1 MTRDFIVGIIFI
13 LSLVFLGAL
22 TILVSGIPSGPNDL
36 VLEVGFEDVS
46 GLKPGES
53 VRIRGLRAG
62 SVEQISLDQTRGLAV
77 ARVRLWEPLPPRD
90 GYSFKVMAA
99 SALGG
104 SYLKY
109 IPGSGTPVDTEHLIG
124 TASGDLFGEV
134 GSMLAENRVAIK
146 KSLDNLHQLLDRL
159 KAGDGVIGAL
169 ITDNT
174 IQTQMKALVKNAL
187 SFTEDVKNGR
197 GIVGSLMKQDSP
209 QQLQVNQLLST
220 LLSDYVQFSE
230 GPGMALKDADNL
242 QKINDIISHIDTT
255 TAALATTDGL
265 AGRLIHDEALVQN
278 WLDITTDLKSAAAQL
293 SPTGKGALR
302 VLLHD
307 EELRDGLK
315 TAISAIASISEAIE
329 KGPGTLHSL
338 INNPE
343 LYLEARETL
352 TLLRDSTEDLR
363 EQEPVT
369 AFFSILF
376 APF

>member
-22 TILVSGIPSGPNDL
+22 TILVRGVPSGPTDL
-36 VLEVGFEDVS
+36 VLDVGFEDVS

-62 SVEQISLDQTRGLAV
+62 AVEQITLEESRGLAV
-77 ARVRLWEPLPPRD
+77 ARIRLWEALSPRD

-109 IPGSGTPVDTEHLIG
+109 IPGAGELVDTQNLIG

-159 KAGDGVIGAL
+159 KAGDGVVGAL
-169 ITDNT
+169 ISDNK
-174 IQTQMKALVKNAL
+174 IQQQMKDLIDHSL
-187 SFTEDVKNGR
+187 SITKGLEEGR
-197 GIVGSLMKQDSP
+197 GIVGSLLKQDSP
-209 QQLQVNQLLST
+209 QQLQFNKLLST
-220 LLSDYVQFSE
+220 LLSDYLQFSE
-230 GPGMALKDADNL
+230 GPGMALKDPGNL
-242 QKINDIISHIDTT
+242 VKVNDIIAHIDQLTS
-255 TAALATTDGL
+255 ALAGTDGL
-265 AGRLIHDEALVQN
+265 AGRFINDEALVQS
-278 WLDITTDLKSAAAQL
+278 WLDITTDLRSAAAQL
-293 SPTGKGALR
+293 GPAGQGALSE
-302 VLLHD
+302 LLHD
-307 EELRDGLK
+307 EQLREKLK
-315 TAISAIASISEAIE
+315 TAITSIASISEAIE

>member
-1 MTRDFIVGIIFI
+1 
-13 LSLVFLGAL
+13 
-22 TILVSGIPSGPNDL
+22 
-36 VLEVGFEDVS
+36 
-46 GLKPGES
+46 
-53 VRIRGLRAG
+53 
-62 SVEQISLDQTRGLAV
+62 
-77 ARVRLWEPLPPRD
+77 
-90 GYSFKVMAA
+90 
-99 SALGG
+99 
-104 SYLKY
+104 
-109 IPGSGTPVDTEHLIG
+109 
-124 TASGDLFGEV
+124 
-134 GSMLAENRVAIK
+134 MLAENRVAIK

-174 IQTQMKALVKNAL
+174 IQMQMKNLINDAL
-187 SFTEDVKNGR
+187 SITTDLKKGNG
-197 GIVGSLMKQDSP
+197 IIGSLLKQDSP

-242 QKINDIISHIDTT
+242 QKINDIIANIDTT
-255 TAALATTDGL
+255 TTALATTDGL
-265 AGRLIHDEALVQN
+265 AGRIIHDEALVQS

-307 EELRDGLK
+307 EELREGLK
-315 TAISAIASISEAIE
+315 TAITAIASISEAIE